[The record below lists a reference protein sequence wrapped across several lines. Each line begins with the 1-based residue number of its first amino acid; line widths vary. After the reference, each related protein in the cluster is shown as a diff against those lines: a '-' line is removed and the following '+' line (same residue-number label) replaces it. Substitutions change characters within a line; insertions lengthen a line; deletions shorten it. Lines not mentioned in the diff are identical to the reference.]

1 MTDTKPEGKG
11 TGNRERRDNDP
22 QDADAVALPPATDAD
37 DPYADLDQFLPYLLN
52 RVMGRM
58 NQLLADRLKRHGI
71 SFQEWRVLLVL
82 VNKGPRTIRTL
93 SEDTIIPHSTLSRML
108 DRMQRDGLVVRAV
121 SEADARTVTVAVTVE
136 GAELF
141 AAIRHHGLAVLD
153 QAVEGLSETEVDTL
167 RRIASRIAGNLGL
180 VRASS
185 R

>member
-1 MTDTKPEGKG
+1 MT
-11 TGNRERRDNDP
+11 
-22 QDADAVALPPATDAD
+22 ADAEDKRTHRKGREPQGDAAPEPQAGQTE

-82 VNKGPRTIRTL
+82 ANKGPRTIRTL

-121 SEADARTVTVAVTVE
+121 SETDARTVKVAITAA
-136 GAELF
+136 GQDLF
-141 AAIRHHGLAVLD
+141 AALRHHGLAVLG
-153 QAVEGLSETEVDTL
+153 QAAEGLSEAEVKTM
-167 RRIASRIAGNLGL
+167 RRLASRMAGHLGL
-180 VRASS
+180 AGPA
-185 R
+185 

>member
-1 MTDTKPEGKG
+1 MTGARRACRQDRKPQGDVAPE
-11 TGNRERRDNDP
+11 P
-22 QDADAVALPPATDAD
+22 AVADRA

-58 NQLLADRLKRHGI
+58 NQLLAERLRRHGL

-82 VNKGPRTIRTL
+82 ANNGKRTIRGL

-108 DRMQRDGLVVRAV
+108 DRMQRDGLVVRQV
-121 SEADARTVTVAVTVE
+121 SAADARTVTLTATDK
-136 GAELF
+136 GAALF

-153 QAVEGLSETEVDTL
+153 QAAKGLTNAEVETM
-167 RRIASRIAGNLGL
+167 RRLASRMAENLGL
-180 VRASS
+180 AKR

>member
-1 MTDTKPEGKG
+1 MT
-11 TGNRERRDNDP
+11 
-22 QDADAVALPPATDAD
+22 ADAPRPAKRRAPQPDAPAEPSPPTEP

-58 NQLLADRLKRHGI
+58 NQLLAERLKRHGI

-82 VNKGPRTIRTL
+82 ANKGPRTIRTL

-121 SEADARTVTVAVTVE
+121 SETDARTVTVAVTGA

-141 AAIRHHGLAVLD
+141 AAIRHHGLAVLGEATD
-153 QAVEGLSETEVDTL
+153 GLSEEAVETMHCLV
-167 RRIASRIAGNLGL
+167 SRMARNLGL
-180 VRASS
+180 GSVRSD
-185 R
+185 